1 MKSGRVLPLAAL
13 ASCAALTLAGCSG
26 GSGDAAPDE
35 PVDLTMTVWST
46 NEDHLALFDEI
57 AAEYIEENP
66 ELVGS
71 VTFESTPAADYTA
84 ALRTRIAGGQ
94 VPDLAWILEANGPEF
109 VESGALYDLA
119 PTLEGD
125 ADYDFDDVLDA
136 PLDLWRSDEGLY
148 AYPFSNSPLAVFVNT
163 DIVAEAGQPLP
174 SELVADDAWDWEAA
188 RGLATAVAADGEVDG
203 MIMRDFDYQ
212 NWNRLTAIWAS
223 WGASPWSE
231 DGTECTF
238 DSPEMVEAMEW
249 IHDAIFVDGA
259 LPAPGTSADFF
270 AGESAMTVTQI
281 SRAGALDGSFD
292 FEVVPLPSGPEGQV
306 DVIGQA
312 GIGVMAAGAHPEIS
326 ADFLAFFTNPENAA
340 KLGQFFPAPRES
352 ALNAEVLAASNPL
365 LTQEQLETVVIDAV
379 DGAQTLPAHANA
391 GEVIEKARVV
401 LDDLW
406 VADADV
412 PAVLSDVCESIQ
424 PLLGS

>member
-1 MKSGRVLPLAAL
+1 MTSRRLLPLAAL
-13 ASCAALTLAGCSG
+13 ASCAALAFAGCSG
-26 GSGDAAPDE
+26 PTAGSTPEA

-46 NEDHLALFDEI
+46 NEDHLALFDQI
-57 AAEYIEENP
+57 AADYIAANP
-66 ELVGS
+66 ESVAS

-94 VPDLAWILEANGPEF
+94 VPDLAWVLEANGPEF

-119 PTLEGD
+119 PTLED
-125 ADYDFDDVLDA
+125 DEAYDFDDVLEA
-136 PLDLWRSDEGLY
+136 PLELWRDGDALY

-163 DIVAEAGQPLP
+163 DVVTAAGQTLP
-174 SELVADDAWDWEAA
+174 SELLAADEWDWDAA
-188 RGLATAVAADGEVDG
+188 RELATAVAAEGQVDG

-223 WGASPWSE
+223 WGASPWSA

-238 DSPEMVEAMEW
+238 DSPEMIEAMEW

-281 SRAGALDGSFD
+281 SRAGALDGSFE
-292 FEVVPLPSGPEGQV
+292 FEVVPLPSGPNGQV

-312 GIGVMAAGAHPEIS
+312 GIGVMAAGAYPDIA

-340 KLGQFFPAPRES
+340 QLGQFFPAPRES
-352 ALNAEVLAASNPL
+352 ALNAEVLAAANPL
-365 LTQEQLETVVIDAV
+365 LTQAQLETVVIDAV

-391 GEVIEKARVV
+391 SEVLEKARVV

-412 PAVLSDVCESIQ
+412 PAVLTDVCETIQ
-424 PLLGS
+424 PFLGS